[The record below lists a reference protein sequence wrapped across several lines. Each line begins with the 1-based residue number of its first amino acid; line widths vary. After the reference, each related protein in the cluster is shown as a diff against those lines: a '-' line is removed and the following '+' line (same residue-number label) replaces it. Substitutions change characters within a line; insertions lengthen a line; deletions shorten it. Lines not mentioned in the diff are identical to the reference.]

1 MATKI
6 HHYESAQVEVT
17 YDAQRCIHAAECVK
31 RLGEV
36 FDPQKRPW
44 VQPEHATA
52 DAIATTIHAC
62 PSGALHYTRKDGGA
76 EEPVPTENTITLV
89 ENGPLYV
96 RGDVTLIG
104 ADDSLLTK
112 DTRVAL
118 CRCGQSQ
125 HKPYCDNSH
134 KALPFQASAE
144 VIDTLR
150 MEVQEIGS
158 GPLEIK
164 ANPSGPLRF
173 TGKTAIINGEGEAV
187 FQAERQ
193 FLCRCGYSSKKP
205 FCDGTHKQV
214 GFTTE

>member
-1 MATKI
+1 MAAKI
-6 HHYESAQVEVT
+6 HHYASAQVEVT
-17 YDAQRCIHAAECVK
+17 FDGQRCIHAAECVK
-31 RLGEV
+31 RLSQV

-44 VQPEHATA
+44 VQPEHASA
-52 DAIATTIHAC
+52 DDIATTIQAC
-62 PSGALHYTRKDGGA
+62 PSGALHYKRQDGGPA
-76 EEPVPTENTITLV
+76 EPIPSENTITLV
-89 ENGPLYV
+89 ENGPLYI
-96 RGDVTLIG
+96 RGEVTLLG
-104 ADDSLLTK
+104 GDDAVLAQ
-112 DTRVAL
+112 DTRMAL

-134 KALPFQASAE
+134 QALPFQAAAE

-150 MEVQEIGS
+150 MEVPDIGS

-173 TGKTAIINGEGEAV
+173 TGKAALVNGAGEAV

-193 FLCRCGYSSKKP
+193 FLCRCGQSSKKP
-205 FCDGTHKQV
+205 FCDGTHKRV